1 MRSISILLI
10 LFILTGCSKMVSKE
24 DLTQLNGYWEIDKV
38 IFHDGSTKDYKVNTN
53 VDYIEISDFK
63 GFRKKMQP
71 KFDGSYTT
79 SNDAE
84 PFSILETNGIF
95 KMYYKTNF
103 SDWEEKIISISEN
116 NFSVKTKNGITYSYR
131 RFQPINIEK

>member
-1 MRSISILLI
+1 MRSISILLF
-10 LFILTGCSKMVSKE
+10 LFILTGCTKKVTKE

-53 VDYIEISDFK
+53 VDYIEISDLK

-116 NFSVKTKNGITYSYR
+116 NFSVSTKDGITYSYR
-131 RFQPINIEK
+131 RFQPISIEQ